1 MSSRIAL
8 LGECMIELNGKPFG
22 TMQQAFGGDTLNT
35 AVYLARASHQADIQV
50 HYVTA
55 MGRDPLSQQIIERW
69 QQAGIDTSSVLIDQQ
84 RHPGLYLIQLDER
97 GERTFLYWRN
107 DSAARYFMQHPQL
120 QCVKQAT
127 SEADAFYLSG
137 ISLAIL
143 PAADRATLLE
153 WLGELHK
160 AGTQIIFDSNY
171 RPALWESQAEAQ
183 TCYQQLFAMTELALV
198 TDDDEQALWGDVDV
212 QQTLQR
218 LKFAGVQQA
227 VVKQGA
233 AGCTYQALQANRPAV
248 TVPTQ
253 AVKTVVDTTS
263 AGDSFNAGFLAG
275 FLQGLQPEECA
286 RMGHQLAGIV
296 IQHKGAIIPESATR
310 AVTDTFIMHTANGQ
324 ASH

>member
-1 MSSRIAL
+1 MKRIAL
-8 LGECMIELNGKPFG
+8 LGECMIEINGKPFG
-22 TMQQAFGGDTLNT
+22 AMHQAFGGDTLNT
-35 AVYLARASHQADIQV
+35 AIYLARASHRADIQV

-55 MGRDPLSQQIIERW
+55 MGRDPLSQQIIARW

-107 DSAARYFMQHPQL
+107 DSAARYLMQHPQL
-120 QCVKQAT
+120 PRLKQAV
-127 SEADAFYLSG
+127 SGSDALYLSG

-143 PAADRATLLE
+143 PAADRQALLL

-171 RPALWESQAEAQ
+171 RPALWQNPADARA
-183 TCYQQLFAMTELALV
+183 CYQQLLTITELALV

-212 QQTLQR
+212 RQTLQR
-218 LKFAGVQQA
+218 LKSAGVQQA

-233 AGCTYQALQANRPAV
+233 AGCTYQALETNQPAI
-248 TVPTQ
+248 TILTQ

-275 FLQGLQPEECA
+275 FLQGLPPEECA
-286 RMGHQLAGIV
+286 LMGHRLAGVV
-296 IQHKGAIIPESATR
+296 IQHKGAVIPENATR
-310 AVTDTFIMHTANGQ
+310 SVTDSFIRPLASQ
-324 ASH
+324 PASH

>member
-1 MSSRIAL
+1 MRQIAL

-22 TMQQAFGGDTLNT
+22 AMHQGFGGDTLNT
-35 AVYLARASHQADIQV
+35 AIYLARASHRADIQV

-55 MGRDPLSQQIIERW
+55 MGRDPLSQQIIARW

-107 DSAARYFMQHPQL
+107 DSAARYLMQHPQL
-120 QCVKQAT
+120 QRVKQAV
-127 SEADAFYLSG
+127 SRVDALYLSG
-137 ISLAIL
+137 ISLAVL
-143 PAADRATLLE
+143 PAADRVTLLE

-171 RPALWESQAEAQ
+171 RPALWQSPADARD
-183 TCYQQLFAMTELALV
+183 CYQQLLAITELALV

-212 QQTLQR
+212 QQTLLR
-218 LKFAGVQQA
+218 LKAAGVQKA

-233 AGCTYQALQANRPAV
+233 AGCTYQALQANQPAI
-248 TVPTQ
+248 TIPTQ

-275 FLQGLQPEECA
+275 FLQGLPPEECA

-310 AVTDTFIMHTANGQ
+310 AVTNTFIMHTANGQ